1 LFIITKIVVIFQKYI
16 TLLFIDIN
24 LYYNYSNTKHIL
36 TIVILGVCFSSF
48 LFVLFSVFKINEDYW
63 ICKSGK
69 WVKHGKPS
77 YPQPIV
83 SCAGKAKL
91 PRTKDE
97 CLKQGGVWKKLGP
110 DPFET
115 CNFKA
120 KDRGNICYDSSE
132 CEGSCQANLTREEL
146 REGMKGR
153 SWTRNGQCSVWI
165 VELGCQGIVR
175 EGKASVMCID

>member
-1 LFIITKIVVIFQKYI
+1 MKKIIIGI
-16 TLLFIDIN
+16 
-24 LYYNYSNTKHIL
+24 
-36 TIVILGVCFSSF
+36 ILGVIFCI
-48 LFVLFSVFKINEDYW
+48 LFAVLRGREDYW
-63 ICKSGK
+63 MCKSGQ
-69 WVKHGKPS
+69 WVAHGKPS
-77 YPQPIV
+77 YPKPIV
-83 SCAGKAKL
+83 SCAGKVKL

-146 REGMKGR
+146 TEGMRGK
-153 SWTRNGQCSVWI
+153 WWIRNGQCSVWV

-175 EGKASVMCID
+175 DGKASVICKD